1 MAEESGG
8 VTDNAAANRYE
19 LAVEGGTAFLDYT
32 REGGRVFLLHT
43 EVPPELEGRGHGT
56 RLVRGALEHARAQG
70 ERVVPRCAFVKAFLQ
85 RHPDY
90 ADVVREG

>member
-8 VTDNAAANRYE
+8 VTDNEAASRYE
-19 LAVEGGTAFLDYT
+19 LAVEGGTAVLDYA
-32 REGGRVFLLHT
+32 REGGRVYLLHT

-56 RLVRGALEHARAQG
+56 RLVRAALERVRAGG
-70 ERVVPRCAFVKAFLQ
+70 ETAVPRCAFVKAFLK
-85 RHPDY
+85 RHPEY